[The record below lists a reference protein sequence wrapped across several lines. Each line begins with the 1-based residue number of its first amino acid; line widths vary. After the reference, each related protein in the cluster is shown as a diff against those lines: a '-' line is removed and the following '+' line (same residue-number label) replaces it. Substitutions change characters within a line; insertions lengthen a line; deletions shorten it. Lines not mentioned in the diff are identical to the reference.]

1 MSKNIKALFIN
12 FFFLII
18 CIIAPQ
24 ANAEAGI
31 EDERLESVNP
41 NDFEGTDTERIVKA
55 IQAANGTS
63 NLVRIPR
70 VNANGTNIWMID
82 SALLL
87 PSNITLILDN
97 CTLQLSDISRDNMF
111 RSDNVGEGIIDPV
124 WNENI
129 NIYGVGN
136 AILKG
141 ANNPRATG
149 DGARMITLNPKEE
162 QEKGNWRV
170 SYGSD
175 AGKPGVKQKSDWR
188 NILVLIG
195 YVRNFSLKN
204 VRFENTHGWTI
215 SFERTVGAEI
225 SDVTIF
231 NEEFV
236 TIKGEQLMVSNKDG
250 INLRQGCKNF
260 RINNISGVTGDD
272 FIALSNLDTK
282 PDQPQ
287 KNGDINSGMVTASRW
302 YGPEDD
308 IEQVVITNIS
318 CENKY
323 RAVAIRASDEAGI
336 HHVYINGLIFRS
348 IDDRYEAILI
358 GGTGYGKESSP
369 GKINNIHAM
378 NIMGNGQS
386 LVRIQAKVA
395 DCHFMNGMYTGVN
408 ETATL
413 YEIDALETSGITEN
427 GWIKVK

>member
-1 MSKNIKALFIN
+1 M
-12 FFFLII
+12 
-18 CIIAPQ
+18 
-24 ANAEAGI
+24 
-31 EDERLESVNP
+31 
-41 NDFEGTDTERIVKA
+41 
-55 IQAANGTS
+55 
-63 NLVRIPR
+63 
-70 VNANGTNIWMID
+70 
-82 SALLL
+82 
-87 PSNITLILDN
+87 
-97 CTLQLSDISRDNMF
+97 
-111 RSDNVGEGIIDPV
+111 GEGIENPV

-129 NIYGVGN
+129 SIYGVGYP
-136 AILKG
+136 ILKG
-141 ANNPRATG
+141 ADNPRATG

-162 QEKGNWRV
+162 QAKGNWRV
-170 SYGSD
+170 SYGTD

-188 NILVLIG
+188 NIMVLIG
-195 YVRNFSLKN
+195 YVKNFKIKN

-215 SFERTVGAEI
+215 SFERTVGADL
-225 SDVTIF
+225 SDLTIF

-236 TIKGEQLMVSNKDG
+236 TVNGEQLMVSNKDG

-308 IEQVVITNIS
+308 IEQVVITNVS

-378 NIMGNGQS
+378 NIIGDGQS
-386 LVRIQAKVA
+386 LVRIQAKVK
-395 DCHFMNGMYTGVN
+395 DCNFMNGMYSGEN
-408 ETATL
+408 DTATL
-413 YEIDALETSGITEN
+413 YEIDPLETSGITEN
-427 GWIKVK
+427 GWTKVK